1 MKMLSGDNVDFQ
13 SLGKKQSVIIL
24 CNSDFEGL
32 YFNEDKKDYASLI
45 AFAGDG
51 KSAVA
56 YESKDVI
63 VVFNENKKQKLIID
77 KLKLALN
84 NNILK
89 LEFSPESKYLLIHM
103 NSTVFVINSDNGKCI
118 IKLNTAHRPVNKVY
132 FTADSKQL
140 VLILCNNTE
149 YIYDLCVDR
158 ASCLQ

>member
-1 MKMLSGDNVDFQ
+1 MKPLLFPSRLLSYQ
-13 SLGKKQSVIIL
+13 IIL

-103 NSTVFVINSDNGKCI
+103 NSTVFCDKF
-118 IKLNTAHRPVNKVY
+118 R
-132 FTADSKQL
+132 
-140 VLILCNNTE
+140 
-149 YIYDLCVDR
+149 
-158 ASCLQ
+158 